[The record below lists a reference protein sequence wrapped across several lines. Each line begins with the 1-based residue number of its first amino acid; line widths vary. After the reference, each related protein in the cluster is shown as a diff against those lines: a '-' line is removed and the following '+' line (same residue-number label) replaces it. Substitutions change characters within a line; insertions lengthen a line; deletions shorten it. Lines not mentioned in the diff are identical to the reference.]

1 MRKINVPMLLRSHC
15 TKSMYKSSNVIRKEF
30 LDYYTKELQHDVIH
44 SSPVSLLNDH
54 STAFVNAGMNQFK
67 GIFLGHYDPPSTR
80 VVNSQK
86 CIRVGGKHSD
96 LDIVG
101 NDTYHHTFFEM
112 LGNWSFGDYFKE
124 ESCRY
129 ALDLLTGPYNIKKE
143 FLYITYFGGCKELG
157 LQPDT
162 QCKDIWLSLG
172 IPENRIL
179 PFGMKDNF
187 WEMGFSGPCGP
198 CTEIHV
204 DITKQLE
211 NQSFKVNT
219 GHPDIIELWNIV
231 FIQFN
236 RLTDNRVIQPLSK
249 HHIDTGMGFERLVT
263 LLQGKRSS
271 YDTDLFQPLFETIRC
286 NTNAPEYKGTF
297 GAYDTNGIDY
307 AYRILADHAR
317 MITVALC
324 DGVIPEKN
332 QKLRRILRKSIDM
345 SENIFKK
352 KGLLFELTYTVVD
365 ILGDAYPE
373 LQNNLKQVHKIIE
386 FEESLYERL
395 CKTSGEEWN
404 KMVATRPELASIT
417 NWMASGL
424 VNGYK
429 DLQSILKKDKII
441 YASGILP
448 GHVLFKLFDTHGLS
462 VETISELAAVESLQ
476 VDKKGFEKEMDKA
489 RLKSKVGI
497 IKNHHNIEKYLQLLT
512 ESNIPETDD
521 SFKYVY
527 EYKNDNYEFP
537 KLRSEVIGLL
547 VNGNIILG
555 EELKT
560 TLMNID
566 SKKNTN
572 ILLNNKDEIAI
583 ILNKTMF
590 YSFEGGQH
598 SDIGSIYLKDMIFQ
612 ISKVEK
618 INGYVIHSGKF
629 VKNNLVNT
637 YSELED
643 WNDCVIC
650 IDTNVRTSHMRN
662 HTATHLLNAALRFIF
677 PVVYQRS
684 SLISKDILKFQFS
697 SFGDK
702 ITLTHLAKIEE
713 LVNNVIKINALVE
726 SRIINLSQLLLENNV
741 TMIPDEIYPH
751 TGIRLIDINT
761 NELKSKELCCGTHV
775 KSTGSLEHFCILNY
789 SSKGVLNC
797 TIHAITGPLAK
808 AAELTGKNLLDQI
821 VKLENLVNTKNIK
834 NDELNLQ
841 IKEIQKQLQK
851 NTDTADLPLSY
862 LIKEECNAKLQN
874 LVEIAV
880 KQNIAT
886 ERSSIVTEVKNSMKP
901 RNSFIVYHLQC
912 TPKHLSLQDI
922 LSFFPNIPI
931 LVISYDKNVIKASCS
946 VPQEFLSDTFNAQT
960 WMKVIFQVL
969 NQKYNENKGKNSLK
983 TTHAKFKNISEQRA
997 KKLIEIAII
1006 AATEYVSILIDEK
1019 KVITEKN

>member
-1 MRKINVPMLLRSHC
+1 MRKIKMPMLLRSHC

-30 LDYYTKELQHDVIH
+30 LEYFTKELQHDIIH

-96 LDIVG
+96 LNIVG

-112 LGNWSFGDYFKE
+112 LGNWSFGDYFKK

-143 FLYITYFGGCKELG
+143 FLYITYFGGNKELG

-162 QCKDIWLSLG
+162 ECKDIWLSLG
-172 IPENRIL
+172 IPENRII

-187 WEMGFSGPCGP
+187 WEMGLSGPCGP

-204 DITKQLE
+204 DITKQLG

-219 GHPDIIELWNIV
+219 SNPDIIELWNIV

-236 RLTDNRVIQPLSK
+236 RLTDRVIQPLSK
-249 HHIDTGMGFERLVT
+249 HHIDTGLGFERLVT

-271 YDTDLFQPLFETIRC
+271 YDTDLFQPLFETIRSS
-286 NTNAPEYKGTF
+286 TNAPEYKGTF
-297 GAYDTNGIDY
+297 GAHDTNGIDY

-332 QKLRRILRKSIDM
+332 QKLRRMLRKSIDM
-345 SENIFKK
+345 SENIFNK
-352 KGLLFELTYTVVD
+352 KGLLFELTYTVAD

-373 LQNNLKQVHKIIE
+373 LQNNLKQAHKIIE
-386 FEESLYERL
+386 FEKDLYTKL
-395 CKTSGEEWN
+395 CQTSGKEW
-404 KMVATRPELASIT
+404 KKIVATRPELASVT

-429 DLQSILKKDKII
+429 DLQSILKKDKTI

-448 GHVLFKLFDTHGLS
+448 GQVLFKLYDTHGLS
-462 VETISELAAVESLQ
+462 IETISELAAVESLQ
-476 VDKKGFEKEMDKA
+476 IDKKGFEKEMDIA
-489 RLKSKVGI
+489 RLKSKIGI
-497 IKNHHNIEKYLQLLT
+497 IKNDHNIEKSLQLLI
-512 ESNIPETDD
+512 ENNIPKTDD
-521 SFKYVY
+521 SFKYIY
-527 EYKNDNYEFP
+527 ECNNDNYEFP
-537 KLRSEVIGLL
+537 KLRSQVIGLL
-547 VNGNIILG
+547 VNGKIILG
-555 EELKT
+555 EELKV

-572 ILLNNKDEIAI
+572 ILLNDKNEIDI

-590 YSFEGGQH
+590 YSFEGGQQ
-598 SDIGSIYLKDMIFQ
+598 SDIGFIYLKDIVFQ
-612 ISKVEK
+612 ISKVQK

-629 VKNNLVNT
+629 MKNNLVNT

-643 WNDCVIC
+643 WNDCVIF
-650 IDTNVRTSHMRN
+650 IDTNVRMSHMRH
-662 HTATHLLNAALRFIF
+662 HTATHLLNAALKLLF
-677 PVVYQRS
+677 PAVYQRS
-684 SLISKDILKFQFS
+684 SLISKDRLKFQFS

-702 ITLTHLAKIEE
+702 ITLTHIAKIEE
-713 LVNNVIKINALVE
+713 LVNNVIKTNALVE
-726 SRIINLSQLLLENNV
+726 SRIINLSQLLSENNV
-741 TMIPDEIYPH
+741 TMIPGEIYPH

-775 KSTGSLEHFCILNY
+775 KSTGFLEHFCVLNY
-789 SSKGVLNC
+789 SSKGLLNC
-797 TIHAITGPLAK
+797 TIHATTGPLAK
-808 AAELTGKNLLDQI
+808 TAELASKNLLEKI
-821 VKLENLVNTKNIK
+821 VKLENLVNTENIK

-841 IKEIQKQLQK
+841 IKEIRKELQK
-851 NTDTADLPLSY
+851 NTDTVNIPLSY
-862 LIKEECNAKLQN
+862 LIKEECNAKLRN
-874 LVEIAV
+874 LVEVAV
-880 KQNIAT
+880 KQKIAT
-886 ERSSIVTEVKNSMKP
+886 ER
-901 RNSFIVYHLQC
+901 
-912 TPKHLSLQDI
+912 
-922 LSFFPNIPI
+922 
-931 LVISYDKNVIKASCS
+931 
-946 VPQEFLSDTFNAQT
+946 
-960 WMKVIFQVL
+960 
-969 NQKYNENKGKNSLK
+969 
-983 TTHAKFKNISEQRA
+983 
-997 KKLIEIAII
+997 
-1006 AATEYVSILIDEK
+1006 
-1019 KVITEKN
+1019 